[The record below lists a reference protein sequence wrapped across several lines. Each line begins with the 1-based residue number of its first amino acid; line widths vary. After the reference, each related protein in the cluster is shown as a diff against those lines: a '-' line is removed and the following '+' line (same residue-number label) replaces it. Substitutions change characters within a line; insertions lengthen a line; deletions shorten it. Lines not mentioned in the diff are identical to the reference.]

1 MTQTNHS
8 VFDVVV
14 EQLISEGPDA
24 MRPVLTALLNEAMKI
39 EREQFLGASHYERS
53 EDRLGFANGYQN
65 KRIDTQAGTLNLS
78 IPKTARHSDEPF
90 YPQSLERGLRSQ
102 RAMMQTVAEMYV
114 TGVST
119 RRVEKVMQS
128 MGIENISST
137 QVSRANQKMD
147 EALKAWRDRPLGKIS
162 YLILDARYE
171 KVREGHQV
179 IDMAV
184 LSAVGVMPCGRRN
197 VLGTAVALN
206 EAEVNWRA
214 FLKGLVDRG
223 LHGLEFIVSD
233 DHGGLKAARKAVFPG
248 ILWQRCQFHLAQN
261 AIHHAPNH
269 EIKQRI
275 GGELR
280 TVWNAPNIVTAQAN
294 LKALVVQYEEK
305 HLHLSEWLENNVPE
319 GLNAFA
325 LPDRHQKKM
334 RTSNSIERTVQQE
347 LKRRTRLVR
356 VFPNREALLRLVSA
370 ILIEIDDEWAN
381 ANHRYIVWNDNDST
395 C

>member
-1 MTQTNHS
+1 MTQSNNN

-39 EREQFLGASHYERS
+39 EREQFLGASHYEHSQNRQ
-53 EDRLGFANGYQN
+53 GFANGYQD
-65 KRIDTQAGTLNLS
+65 KRVDTQAGTLNLR
-78 IPKTARHSDEPF
+78 IPKSAKHTDEPF

-102 RAMMQTVAEMYV
+102 RAMMLTVCEMYV

-119 RRVEKVMQS
+119 RRVEKVMKS
-128 MGIENISST
+128 MGIESISST
-137 QVSRANQKMD
+137 QVSRANKTMD
-147 EALKAWRDRPLGKIS
+147 EALQVWRDRPLGKIS

-184 LSAVGVMPCGRRN
+184 LSAIGVLPCGRRC

-206 EAEVNWRA
+206 EAEVNWRE
-214 FLKGLVDRG
+214 FLQGLVERG
-223 LHGLEFIVSD
+223 LYGVEFIVSD
-233 DHGGLKAARKAVFPG
+233 DHSGLKAARKAVFPA
-248 ILWQRCQFHLAQN
+248 IPWQRCQFHLAHN
-261 AIHHAPNH
+261 AIHHAPNNA
-269 EIKQRI
+269 IKKRI

-280 TVWNAPNIVTAQAN
+280 SVWNALDLAAAEVN
-294 LKALVVQYEEK
+294 LKALVAQYQEK
-305 HLHLSEWLENNVPE
+305 HPHLAQWLEDNVPE

-325 LPDRHQKKM
+325 LPAGHQKKM

-381 ANHRYIVWNDNDST
+381 ANHRYILWNDNEST
-395 C
+395 

>member
-1 MTQTNHS
+1 
-8 VFDVVV
+8 
-14 EQLISEGPDA
+14 
-24 MRPVLTALLNEAMKI
+24 
-39 EREQFLGASHYERS
+39 
-53 EDRLGFANGYQN
+53 
-65 KRIDTQAGTLNLS
+65 
-78 IPKTARHSDEPF
+78 
-90 YPQSLERGLRSQ
+90 
-102 RAMMQTVAEMYV
+102 
-114 TGVST
+114 
-119 RRVEKVMQS
+119 
-128 MGIENISST
+128 
-137 QVSRANQKMD
+137 MD

-184 LSAVGVMPCGRRN
+184 LSAVGVMPCGRRS

-214 FLKGLVDRG
+214 FLKDLIDRG

-233 DHGGLKAARKAVFPG
+233 DHSGLKAARKAGFPG
-248 ILWQRCQFHLAQN
+248 IPWQRCQFHLAQN

-280 TVWNAPNIVTAQAN
+280 NVWNAPNLATAEAN
-294 LKALVVQYEEK
+294 LKALVKQYQEK
-305 HLHLSEWLENNVPE
+305 HPHLADWLENNVPE

-325 LPDRHQKKM
+325 LPERHQKKM

-370 ILIEIDDEWAN
+370 ILIEIDDEWTN

>member
-1 MTQTNHS
+1 
-8 VFDVVV
+8 
-14 EQLISEGPDA
+14 
-24 MRPVLTALLNEAMKI
+24 
-39 EREQFLGASHYERS
+39 
-53 EDRLGFANGYQN
+53 
-65 KRIDTQAGTLNLS
+65 
-78 IPKTARHSDEPF
+78 
-90 YPQSLERGLRSQ
+90 
-102 RAMMQTVAEMYV
+102 
-114 TGVST
+114 
-119 RRVEKVMQS
+119 
-128 MGIENISST
+128 
-137 QVSRANQKMD
+137 MD
-147 EALKAWRDRPLGKIS
+147 EALNVWRDRPLGKIS
-162 YLILDARYE
+162 YLIVDARYE

-184 LSAVGVMPCGRRN
+184 LSAVGVMPCGRRS

-214 FLKGLVDRG
+214 FLKDLIDRG

-233 DHGGLKAARKAVFPG
+233 DHSGLKAARKAVFPG
-248 ILWQRCQFHLAQN
+248 IPWQRCQFHLAQN
-261 AIHHAPNH
+261 AIHHAPSH
-269 EIKQRI
+269 KIKQRI

-280 TVWNAPNIVTAQAN
+280 NVWNAPNIATAQAN
-294 LKALVVQYEEK
+294 LNALVKQYQEK
-305 HLHLSEWLENNVPE
+305 HPHLSEWLENNVPE

-325 LPDRHQKKM
+325 LPERHQKKM